1 MIDSYS
7 NVSQSVE
14 ANGTI
19 TFAINDVRTCNLITH
34 AGGTGTFT
42 INRPGY
48 YKVDFT
54 GSGSVTD
61 ATAANVTVQLY
72 NNGTAIPGATAT
84 FYSAAPINIGSL
96 SFSKIIYIPPS
107 CCAVNNRGNLT
118 IQNIGAA
125 ATFTNVNLAISRI
138 PKGGNSCA

>member
-7 NVSQSVE
+7 ITSQTV
-14 ANGTI
+14 ATNGVI
-19 TFAINDVRTCNLITH
+19 TFAINDIKTCNSITH
-34 AGGTGTFT
+34 TSGTGAFG

-48 YKVDFT
+48 YKVDFNC
-54 GSGSVTD
+54 SGAISGD
-61 ATAANVTVQLY
+61 TAADVIVQLY
-72 NNGTAIPGATAT
+72 NNSTAILGATAT
-84 FYSAAPINIGSL
+84 FYSAATTDIGNL

-118 IQNIGAA
+118 IQNTGAA